1 MSARCQCSLT
11 AKIPTNCNRQ
21 IWHGSSVSTIL
32 LNNSAMG
39 EFGLTT
45 RIASLRASHHGVKC
59 TMPLTWRTCR
69 VGKSP
74 LADWGLQTSALFNP
88 HYGNKSQMKNVYS
101 FALKVIMPGN
111 ILQSV
116 SKVEYTC
123 NCFTNITPKQGS
135 PYQLDYLIALTETSK
150 NNKLRI

>member
-1 MSARCQCSLT
+1 
-11 AKIPTNCNRQ
+11 
-21 IWHGSSVSTIL
+21 
-32 LNNSAMG
+32 MG

-45 RIASLRASHHGVKC
+45 PIASLRASHHGVKC

-74 LADWGLQTSALFNP
+74 LADWGLQTSALFNS

-101 FALKVIMPGN
+101 FALKVIRPGN

-123 NCFTNITPKQGS
+123 NCFTNITPKTRIPLPIRLLDNVNWNKKQTTNCVFKMRFWFSIDVIEMS
-135 PYQLDYLIALTETSK
+135 PQKKRTTCWKAFY
-150 NNKLRI
+150 